1 MGLKTKEV
9 IDSNA
14 TATGIM
20 QDIFEIDRMER
31 LLSTELSTEDLFR
44 IDSAI
49 LMSLRNTEDFSRS
62 LLTQLEHGKFEDFAV
77 PPEIVDTKSSIEQ
90 EVEQIQQT
98 IMADITQPL
107 SNMFDEMA
115 NLVAEVFI

>member
-20 QDIFEIDRMER
+20 QDIFELDRMER
-31 LLSTELSTEDLFR
+31 LLQTELSSEDLFR

-49 LMSLRNTEDFSRS
+49 LMSLRNTNDFSRS
-62 LLTQLEHGKFEDFAV
+62 LLEQLEHGKFEDFAV
-77 PPEIVDTKSSIEQ
+77 PPVDTKSSIEQ

-98 IMADITQPL
+98 IIADITQPL
-107 SNMFDEMA
+107 HNMFDEMA

>member
-9 IDSNA
+9 MDSNA
-14 TATGIM
+14 AATGIM
-20 QDIFEIDRMER
+20 QDIFELDRMER
-31 LLSTELSTEDLFR
+31 MLGIELSSEDLFR

-62 LLTQLEHGKFEDFAV
+62 LLSQLEQGKFENFAV

-98 IMADITQPL
+98 IMTDITQPL
-107 SNMFDEMA
+107 HDMFDEMA
-115 NLVAEVFI
+115 NLVSEVFI

>member
-20 QDIFEIDRMER
+20 QDIFELDRMER
-31 LLSTELSTEDLFR
+31 MLGTELSSEDLFR

-62 LLTQLEHGKFEDFAV
+62 LLSQLEQGKFETIAA
-77 PPEIVDTKSSIEQ
+77 PPEFIESKSSIEQ
-90 EVEQIQQT
+90 EVEQIQQA

-107 SNMFDEMA
+107 QEMFDEMA
-115 NLVAEVFI
+115 NLVSEVFI